1 MTPTAPARDALLLA
15 FSRALAARD
24 MDALYRAVAPDF
36 LWSYHDGVS
45 ITKSLTSAGPISDHL
60 AEQNS
65 LFSAQR
71 FHERAYHHLDVMT
84 FMTMRVSETV
94 RTTGEQREQR
104 GIEHYTF
111 KDGKITTKDV

>member
-45 ITKSLTSAGPISDHL
+45 VTKSLTGAGPISDHL

-65 LFSAQR
+65 RFSAQR
-71 FHERAYHHLDVMT
+71 FHGRAYPPLDDRT
-84 FMTMRVSETV
+84 HMTMSVRDTV
-94 RTTGEQREQR
+94 RTTGQPQDKHGHE
-104 GIEHYTF
+104 G
-111 KDGKITTKDV
+111 